1 MKRGFRLAIVLAVFG
16 CSTSDFRTIDPEQ
29 RTAVM
34 EEGGRTADALISNL
48 VSHLSAAMAEDGPA
62 AAVEFCSTNALP
74 LTAQVASARGVEVKR
89 TSLRYRNPA
98 NAPDEHET
106 EALRHFEKVLEE
118 TGELPDAW
126 VQRVG
131 LEEFRYYRP
140 LVVGAPCLKCHGAAD
155 EIDPD
160 VVEILAERYPD
171 DMATG
176 YAAGDFRGLVRVS
189 IPEDRIETPEG

>member
-1 MKRGFRLAIVLAVFG
+1 MNRGFGLAIVLAVFG
-16 CSTSDFRTIDPEQ
+16 CSTSDFRPIDPEQ
-29 RTAVM
+29 RAAVM

-48 VSHLSAAMAEDGPA
+48 VSHLSTAMAEGGPA
-62 AAVEFCSTNALP
+62 AAVDFCSTNALP
-74 LTAQVASARGVEVKR
+74 LTAQVAARGLEVKR

-118 TGELPDAW
+118 TGALPDAW

-155 EIDPD
+155 DIDPD

-189 IPEDRIETPEG
+189 IPEDRIELPGG

>member
-16 CSTSDFRTIDPEQ
+16 CSSSDFRTIDPEQ
-29 RTAVM
+29 RAAVM

-48 VSHLSAAMAEDGPA
+48 VSHLSAAMAEGGPA

-106 EALRHFEKVLEE
+106 EALRHFERVLEE

-140 LVVGAPCLKCHGAAD
+140 LVVGAPCLQCHGTAD
-155 EIDPD
+155 DIDQD

-189 IPEDRIETPEG
+189 IPEDRIELPGG